1 MRDASYIVAL
11 FGVVILLAAIGF
23 GWKLVRAPRV
33 RSSSA
38 AVGRDDR
45 RTNAA
50 GIALAIAL
58 GLSVVAA
65 TLAILG
71 WFARV

>member
-23 GWKLVRAPRV
+23 GWKLVRAPRI

-38 AVGRDDR
+38 AGRDDR

-58 GLSVVAA
+58 GLSVAA
-65 TLAILG
+65 TTLAILG